1 MVMVK
6 KHARSKAELVKH
18 LRQLVDALDRRVPH
32 VERNGEEKI
41 ANEAHALK
49 ELALRRLEELEAEAS
64 GTIPHAL
71 DRPIATTL
79 QPTDAA
85 EGAAVVKD

>member
-1 MVMVK
+1 MAMFM
-6 KHARSKAELVKH
+6 KHARSKTELVNH

-32 VERNGEEKI
+32 VERDGEKKI
-41 ANEAHALK
+41 ATEAHALK

-64 GTIPHAL
+64 GTVPHAL

-85 EGAAVVKD
+85 EGSAVVKD